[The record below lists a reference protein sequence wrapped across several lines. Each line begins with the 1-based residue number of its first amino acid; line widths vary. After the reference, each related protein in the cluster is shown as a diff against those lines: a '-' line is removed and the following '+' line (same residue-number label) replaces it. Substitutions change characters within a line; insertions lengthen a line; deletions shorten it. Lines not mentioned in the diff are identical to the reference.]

1 MDSFWGVIKAA
12 NMYWLLKVTSHHY
25 KIEQK
30 QEKIKRKKR
39 VPRRFVKSPNITEVV
54 FKNAFLLIIYTYIHI
69 YIYIYIYVFL
79 YYTYICIY
87 IYIYIYIY
95 I

>member
-1 MDSFWGVIKAA
+1 MDSFWGVIKAG

-25 KIEQK
+25 KIKQK

-54 FKNAFLLIIYTYIHI
+54 FKNVFLLI
-69 YIYIYIYVFL
+69 
-79 YYTYICIY
+79 IY

-95 I
+95 IFL

>member
-12 NMYWLLKVTSHHY
+12 NMYWLLKVTSHDY

-30 QEKIKRKKR
+30 QEKIKLKKR

-54 FKNAFLLIIYTYIHI
+54 FKNVFLLIIYI
-69 YIYIYIYVFL
+69 YK
-79 YYTYICIY
+79 Y

-95 I
+95 ICLSIIYI

>member
-25 KIEQK
+25 KIKQK

-54 FKNAFLLIIYTYIHI
+54 FKNVFLLII
-69 YIYIYIYVFL
+69 YIYIYIYISF
-79 YYTYICIY
+79 YNIY

-95 I
+95 T